1 MPAVKTH
8 VVYRPKPGKEQELLA
23 LVKKHGP
30 ALEST
35 GLITG
40 GKPVVY
46 KAHNIRT
53 NQDFFIEI
61 FSWRDEKASG
71 LAHPVPGGRLDVL
84 DRAPQ
89 GARLLAGHRGHGAQ
103 ERFRVARHLVEIV
116 HQLGTGIS

>member
-1 MPAVKTH
+1 MAAVKTH
-8 VVYRPKPGKEQELLA
+8 VTYRPKAGKEQELLA

-53 NQDFFIEI
+53 NQDYFIEM
-61 FSWRDEKASG
+61 FSWRDEKAAG
-71 LAHPVPGGRLDVL
+71 LAHQTPELMAVWEPMTPILESL
-84 DRAPQ
+84 
-89 GARLLAGHRGHGAQ
+89 
-103 ERFRVARHLVEIV
+103 EIAV
-116 HQLGTGIS
+116 IDAVTT